1 MKTMKFTLIALVV
14 SSVTAHLEINLVAGD
29 SAKVPEQ
36 DKGRSDKTILS
47 RTAIATGTQQ
57 GIKPNDPSI
66 GAVCHGSAMLKDPK
80 RLATLTAGG
89 EFTWGIQEKK
99 LGSGHD
105 GGHCSWWV
113 SDGTDQTKWYKF
125 NDDVDCTAK
134 AKAGNQPGK
143 VKIPKN
149 LPLSC
154 KTACT
159 IMWLWAPLH
168 SGTCEIYSDCFDVK
182 ITGVTGGIK
191 DNYPAK
197 SVPFKCIRVNTETHK
212 TSAFGKF
219 INVAKDGSITMEKVV
234 DGDQNCYQYTVRD
247 KDSVALVVQKFDMS
261 PKQLYDK
268 NNKVMDDQDSLP
280 ATGTKLT
287 ISGCGTDPVG
297 DKAIAS
303 GSGSLY
309 LSLTALLGTLTA
321 TIF

>member
-1 MKTMKFTLIALVV
+1 MMTMKLTLIALVV
-14 SSVTAHLEINLVAGD
+14 SSVTAHLEINLVAGP
-29 SAKVPEQ
+29 SVKVPEK

-66 GAVCHGSAMLKDPK
+66 GAVCHNSPMLTDAN

-89 EFTWGIQEKK
+89 DFTWGIQEKK

-105 GGHCSWWV
+105 GGQCSWWV
-113 SDGTDQTKWYKF
+113 SDGTDQKTWYKF
-125 NDDVDCTAK
+125 NDDIDCTAN

-191 DNYPAK
+191 DDYPAK
-197 SVPFKCIRVNTETHK
+197 TAPFECIRVNTETSK

-219 INVAKDGSITMEKVV
+219 INVAKDGSIALEKVV

-247 KDSVALVVQKFDMS
+247 GDSVDLVVQKFDLTA
-261 PKQLYDK
+261 KQLFDK
-268 NNKVMDDQDSLP
+268 NPLVMSDQDSLP
-280 ATGTKLT
+280 STGTKLI
-287 ISGCGTDPVG
+287 ISGCGGKELAAVN
-297 DKAIAS
+297 

-309 LSLTALLGTLTA
+309 MGSLTALLLGTLLA
-321 TIF
+321 ASIF